1 MSTPSQTKSA
11 ANRFEPATS
20 AEKAALSDKPSS
32 AKAVATKAPVIE
44 DEDDDTQSEY
54 STEVQF
60 VRALV
65 TMKPGTSVVVDVPFW
80 EIEVLGAIHGPE
92 SVQVQQRHYLDYPY
106 NAAKALIYL
115 KNKYKTKE
123 QEDVISDLYPRL
135 KDFARET
142 GLPYEVGDEG
152 IVRNQQSQVIIN
164 EPLRTKPRATTQS
177 TAGSGASGSAA
188 A

>member
-1 MSTPSQTKSA
+1 MANMPSTKSA
-11 ANRFEPATS
+11 ANRFEPAA
-20 AEKAALSDKPSS
+20 AEKAALSEKPSPS
-32 AKAVATKAPVIE
+32 KAVATKEPFFDPDAEDAPAE
-44 DEDDDTQSEY
+44 L
-54 STEVQF
+54 STEVQY

-106 NAAKALIYL
+106 NAAKALVYL

-152 IVRNQQSQVIIN
+152 VVRNQQSQVIIN
-164 EPLRTKPRATTQS
+164 EPLRTKPRATKQGA
-177 TAGSGASGSAA
+177 AGSGASGSDGE
-188 A
+188 